1 MSWLRIAM
9 AFTTTL
15 FLVAVATG
23 QQSSTRPDSGAPSQS
38 SSSDSRS
45 APCQAPAESW
55 WAPFDTCKYLPVSP
69 KVGGLQPPRAL
80 SMVDPKYS
88 DAARK
93 AKLQGTVVVAVAINE
108 NGEVDA
114 AKVVRSLSR
123 DLDQNAMDAAKQY
136 KFAPAT
142 KDGKPVAVQLAIEM
156 NFRLR

>member
-1 MSWLRIAM
+1 
-9 AFTTTL
+9 
-15 FLVAVATG
+15 
-23 QQSSTRPDSGAPSQS
+23 
-38 SSSDSRS
+38 
-45 APCQAPAESW
+45 
-55 WAPFDTCKYLPVSP
+55 
-69 KVGGLQPPRAL
+69 
-80 SMVDPKYS
+80 MVDPKYS